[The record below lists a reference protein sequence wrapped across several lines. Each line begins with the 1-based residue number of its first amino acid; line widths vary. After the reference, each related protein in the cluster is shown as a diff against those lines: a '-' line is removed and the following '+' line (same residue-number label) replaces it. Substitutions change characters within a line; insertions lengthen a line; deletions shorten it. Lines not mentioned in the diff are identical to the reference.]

1 MKLRFV
7 RRAAEDLSA
16 ISAYL
21 RPRNPAGAKRVRA
34 NILGFI

>member
-34 NILGFI
+34 NFLGFI